1 MTYEWNHST
10 INDVCVLVTDGSHS
24 SPKSVNDGK
33 YMVSVKDFT
42 DYGFDFASCR
52 MISNDDYET
61 LKRNGCV
68 PQIDD
73 ILIGKDGARFFE
85 DIIIYRQR
93 EKPALLSSIA
103 ILRCDKSKILPDFL
117 YYVLRTPS
125 FRQDVK
131 DNYGSG
137 SAIPRI
143 ILKDFKRMMV
153 SYPSL
158 EKQQAIISVLTAI
171 DSKIQA
177 NTEIND
183 NLEQQ
188 AQSYFQELFVDN
200 ADPEWTTGTISDLG
214 AVVGGST
221 PSKAKPEYY
230 TESGIAWITPKDL
243 SINKSKFVSHGE
255 NDITELGLKNSSAAI
270 MPEGT
275 VLFSSRA
282 PIGYIAIAA
291 GEVTTNQGFK
301 SVVPKPEIGTPF
313 VYFFLKNTLPV
324 IEGMASGSTFKE
336 VSGST
341 MKNVPAVIPDAEIL
355 AKFSDFCAPIFA
367 QQRTLEE
374 QNQSLAKLRD
384 SLLPKLMSGEID
396 VSAVQF

>member
-1 MTYEWNHST
+1 MNHLGNWRNGEFGNF
-10 INDVCVLVTDGSHS
+10 I
-24 SPKSVNDGK
+24 
-33 YMVSVKDFT
+33 
-42 DYGFDFASCR
+42 
-52 MISNDDYET
+52 T
-61 LKRNGCV
+61 LKRGFDLPQQKREDGQV
-68 PQIDD
+68 PIFSSSG
-73 ILIGKDGARFFE
+73 ITGTHSTAMVNAPGVITGRYGTIGEVFYAAE
-85 DIIIYRQR
+85 DFWPLNTTLFVEDFHGNDAKFIYYFLKTL
-93 EKPALLSSIA
+93 EW
-103 ILRCDKSKILPDFL
+103 SKFTSASAVPGINRNTVHKETVSLPDIETQ
-117 YYVLRTPS
+117 R
-125 FRQDVK
+125 
-131 DNYGSG
+131 
-137 SAIPRI
+137 RI
-143 ILKDFKRMMV
+143 ASTLSMLD
-153 SYPSL
+153 
-158 EKQQAIISVLTAI
+158 EKIKT
-171 DSKIQA
+171 

-341 MKNVPAVIPDAEIL
+341 MKNVPAVIPDAETL

-367 QQRTLEE
+367 QQRILEE
-374 QNQSLAKLRD
+374 QNQSLATLRD
-384 SLLPKLMSGEID
+384 NLLPKLMSGEID
-396 VSAVQF
+396 VSAVQL